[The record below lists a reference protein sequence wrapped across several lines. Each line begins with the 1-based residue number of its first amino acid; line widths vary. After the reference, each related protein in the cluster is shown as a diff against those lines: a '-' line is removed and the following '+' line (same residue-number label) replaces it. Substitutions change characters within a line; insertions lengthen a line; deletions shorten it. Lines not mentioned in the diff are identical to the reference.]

1 MVAAVT
7 CVCSLLEEATSVPVP
22 PTSIWLLMG
31 NSACPTV
38 LPARCFTLLVISI
51 ILSGA
56 SY

>member
-7 CVCSLLEEATSVPVP
+7 CVCSLLEEATNVPVP
-22 PTSIWLLMG
+22 PTSIWLLME
-31 NSACPTV
+31 NSACLTV